1 MRILHKIGLRASE
14 EDVLRLAK
22 IAIPASIGEI
32 LFEIDESSPHWPD
45 IKSMIRGREV
55 FESVRTE
62 FTADE
67 IKSAHWLKL
76 FPTWHHGYPQP
87 EDSYVQETYSSD
99 GHCRRCGIV
108 PSQVAPFRMRA
119 EPKWG
124 RRSVM
129 QLNWIFDEFFV
140 HREVWDQKF
149 APLGFA
155 ALEVIHHK
163 TGRPLETVVQWD
175 LRSSDQAVLQMSD
188 STATYCEACERPKY
202 LPHVRGCF
210 PSFTHRRTPL
220 ATVYRSAQWFGSG
233 ASARRAILISQQ
245 VRKAL
250 GGEDV
255 RGWGHYPVCEG

>member
-1 MRILHKIGLRASE
+1 MRIFRKIGLRATA
-14 EDVLRLAK
+14 EDVLRLLAQG
-22 IAIPASIGEI
+22 IQVSTGQIV
-32 LFEIDESSPHWPD
+32 FEIDEASPHWPE
-45 IKSMIRGREV
+45 IESMIKGRV
-55 FESVRTE
+55 GFESVRTE

-67 IKSAHWLKL
+67 IRSAHWLKL

-87 EDSYVQETYSSD
+87 EDSYVQEAYSSD

-140 HREVWDQKF
+140 RRDVWDERF

-163 TGRPLETVVQWD
+163 TGRPLETVLQWD
-175 LRSSDQAVLQMSD
+175 LRSSDAAVLQMSD

-210 PSFTHRRTPL
+210 PGFTHRSTLPS
-220 ATVYRSAQWFGSG
+220 TVYRSAQWFGSG
-233 ASARRAILISQQ
+233 ASAWRAILIPQH
-245 VRKAL
+245 VRHAV

-255 RGWGHYPVCEG
+255 RGWGYYPVCEG